1 VAGLV
6 SVAMIT
12 EVGNG
17 ANTFFWKDK
26 WLDGRGV
33 QDIAPL
39 VAAMVPKRSLNKRTV
54 SEALI
59 EEKWVEDIPGGEIDM
74 AALTQYL
81 ELWDI
86 LNSVELNEDIPN
98 RHIWRF
104 SSSGQYAAKSAY
116 DTLFQGAISFEPFER
131 IWKSWAPPKCR
142 FFMWLATHNRCWTA
156 DRLARRGLPHPEQCL
171 LCDQHEENIHHL
183 LVGCVF
189 SREFWFSLLSHYGVA
204 ALAPQPSDQS
214 FDDWWRKVDEAA
226 SGDVRKGLNSLVIL
240 GAWTIWRHRND
251 CVFNGIVP
259 NVNVALRL
267 ARDEAYCWIPAGAK
281 GFSLLTAGGAV

>member
-1 VAGLV
+1 
-6 SVAMIT
+6 
-12 EVGNG
+12 
-17 ANTFFWKDK
+17 
-26 WLDGRGV
+26 
-33 QDIAPL
+33 
-39 VAAMVPKRSLNKRTV
+39 
-54 SEALI
+54 
-59 EEKWVEDIPGGEIDM
+59 M

-267 ARDEAYCWIPAGAK
+267 VRDEAY
-281 GFSLLTAGGAV
+281 LLDPCRS